1 MDVRF
6 EPGRVVEVWAPA
18 DGAGTLG
25 SGYLLADGLVLTAG
39 HVVDRARGG
48 DCEIRPLETRDWLP
62 ARRVWRGERC
72 DAALLRLP
80 GIEAGPNREA
90 VSRLGRL
97 GGHQRAAC
105 RALGFPFA
113 QAKDDAELRDTEDV
127 DGEIVP
133 LSAVKSGLLTV
144 HIAGSVPIP
153 DRSGHSPWE
162 GMSGAALFS
171 GPLIV
176 GLIVVDPARFGTDR
190 LEAVPA
196 TALADE
202 PAFREVLTGD
212 PDRPLR
218 LPAIEDVDLARG
230 VLDAPYRPLPVE
242 DSPEALRR
250 GATAFLLEP
259 AYGIAPFH
267 GRDDELAELDRW
279 CGGEQRLAVRLLTA
293 RGGTGKTRLAAELC
307 RRRQAVGD
315 VAGFLNAQAGERVGQ
330 LAQISAPVLVVIDEA
345 ESHIG
350 QTCALL
356 RELAHARRAAP
367 ARVLLLARQAGDWWP
382 SELEVELE
390 DPDARVALDA
400 GAIPHELPSFEG
412 AQREDAFLIAAD
424 AFARR
429 LGRPL
434 TEPRQPDLTAPVF
447 EPIFFV
453 QLAALSSVEGHTRML
468 VGQGE
473 SDDLLSFAL
482 RREARY
488 WVSTARAQGVTL
500 PQPVLRQAVAVATL
514 TTARTLGD
522 AAAALAAIPFLANA
536 PEQRHNIAHWLRG
549 IYSPPAGHRVPHPD
563 GGGGEAAWFRPLA
576 PDLLGEALIAAALA
590 DDEAPDLAGELLR
603 RASKPEQVHRT
614 LTVLTQAARNY
625 PAAQRALQQALTD
638 QLGSLWS
645 VALTVA
651 QETGD
656 PIGLLLAQIVADAGD
671 PKLAAEIYGSLPA
684 HTLALRELAVVAT
697 EQVLRGL
704 LQDRP
709 SFDRDIQSA
718 RLRSNLATRLSD
730 LGDRESALVATTE
743 AVRSYH
749 ELVDQEPDVVVP
761 ELATA
766 LTTLSL
772 RLRELGRYQDEA
784 LAVSEE
790 AVTLRRALIATH
802 KDVSPLSLANALN
815 SHSIL
820 LGDLA
825 RHEEALAAS
834 AEAVTL
840 LRAAAVADA
849 AGVAFEL
856 GTALNSHSNEL
867 SELGR
872 HDEAL
877 ADCEEAVAIYR
888 REAATR
894 PDAFLPHLATTLSTH
909 SNRLIQAGRPE
920 EALATIDDALEIRRR
935 LAAARPDAF
944 LPGLANA
951 LNNKADRLRQLGRA
965 DQALEA
971 LDEAVSTCR
980 RLAAADPD
988 TFVTALARTLHH
1000 SSLHLVAL
1008 ERRADA
1014 LEALREALSLV
1025 VPILERTPHA
1035 LPDAGLVVTHDYVQL
1050 SMQLGHPPDGEVL
1063 RRMHAVLTTAGVL
1076 SRDE

>member
-18 DGAGTLG
+18 DGSGTLG
-25 SGYLLADGLVLTAG
+25 SGYLLGDGLVLTAG

-48 DCEIRPLETRDWLP
+48 HCETRRLGTSDWLP

-80 GIEAGPNREA
+80 GIEAGPDRDA
-90 VSRLGRL
+90 VSRLGQL
-97 GGHQRAAC
+97 GSDQRAAC

-113 QAKDDAELRDTEDV
+113 QAKDDGELRDTEDV
-127 DGEIVP
+127 DGEIAP
-133 LSAVKSGLLTV
+133 SSAVKSGLLTV

-162 GMSGAALFS
+162 GMSGAAVFS

-196 TALADE
+196 TAMADE

-279 CGGEQRLAVRLLTA
+279 CGGEQRLVVRLLTA

-315 VAGFLNAQAGERVGQ
+315 VAGFLNAQAGERVGR
-330 LAQISAPVLVVIDEA
+330 LAQISAPMLVVIDEA
-345 ESHIG
+345 QSHIG

-356 RELAHARRAAP
+356 RALARARRAAP

-390 DPDARVALDA
+390 DPDARVALAA

-412 AQREDAFLIAAD
+412 ALREDAFLVAAH
-424 AFARR
+424 AFAGR
-429 LGRPL
+429 LGRSL
-434 TEPRQPDLTAPVF
+434 TELRQPDLTAPVF
-447 EPIFFV
+447 EPILFV
-453 QLAALSSVEGHTRML
+453 QLAALSSAEGETRML
-468 VGQGE
+468 LGQVV

-482 RREARY
+482 QREARY
-488 WVSTARAQGVTL
+488 WVSTARAQRVPL
-500 PQPVLRQAVAVATL
+500 PQSVLRQAVAVATL
-514 TTARTLGD
+514 TTARTLSD
-522 AAAALAAIPFLANA
+522 ASAALAAIPDLADA
-536 PEQRHNIAHWLRG
+536 SEQRRNIARWLRD
-549 IYSPPAGHRVPHPD
+549 IYSLPPGHSVPHPD
-563 GGGGEAAWFRPLA
+563 GGGGEVAWFRPLA

-590 DDEAPDLAGELLR
+590 DDEAPELASDLLR

-614 LTVLTQAARNY
+614 LTVLTQAARNH
-625 PAAQRALQQALTD
+625 PALQRALRQALTD
-638 QLGSLWS
+638 HLRSVWS

-671 PKLAAEIYGSLPA
+671 PKLAAEIYSSLPA

-697 EQVLRGL
+697 DQVLRQL
-704 LQDRP
+704 LQERP
-709 SFDRDIQSA
+709 SFERDIQSA
-718 RLRSNLATRLSD
+718 RLRSNLAMRLSE
-730 LGDRESALVATTE
+730 LGDRASALVASME
-743 AVRSYH
+743 AVKSYH
-749 ELVDQEPDVVVP
+749 QLVDRQPDVVLP
-761 ELATA
+761 ELAAA
-766 LTTLSL
+766 LTTFSM
-772 RLRELGRYQDEA
+772 RLRELGRNQDEA

-790 AVTLRRALIATH
+790 AVTIRRALIATH
-802 KDVSPLSLANALN
+802 KDVSPVALANALN
-815 SHSIL
+815 SHSVL
-820 LGDLA
+820 LGELA

-840 LRAAAVADA
+840 LRTAAVADPA
-849 AGVAFEL
+849 AVAFEL

-867 SELGR
+867 SALGR

-877 ADCEEAVAIYR
+877 ADSEEAVTIYR
-888 REAATR
+888 REAAIR
-894 PDAFLPHLATTLSTH
+894 PDAFLPHLATTLNTH
-909 SNRLIQAGRPE
+909 SNRLIQAGHPE
-920 EALATIDDALEIRRR
+920 EALATIEDALEIRRR

-951 LNNKADRLRQLGRA
+951 LNNQADRLRQLGRA

-971 LDEAVSTCR
+971 MDEAVSTCR
-980 RLAAADPD
+980 RLAVADPD
-988 TFVTALARTLHH
+988 AFVPGLARTLHH
-1000 SSLHLVAL
+1000 SSVHLVAL

-1014 LEALREALSLV
+1014 LEAVSEAISRVL
-1025 VPILERTPHA
+1025 PILERTPHA
-1035 LPDAGLVVTHDYVQL
+1035 LPDAGLQVTHDYVQL
-1050 SMQLGHPPDGEVL
+1050 CMQLGHPPDGEVL